1 MAHLKKAASL
11 LLVAAILASTLVITS
26 ITAGASGTGVGLAE
40 WALNAYYSGWSY
52 VWGGSTPGAVDCS
65 GLIYSYAG
73 GYRVDIIENSDN
85 VGYVSD
91 GIPNIHGLAVWK
103 PGHIGVYVGNGM
115 SVDARGT
122 AYGVCYSNA
131 YNMNWTK
138 WCTVPGVSYPT
149 TGWEE
154 FNGGYYY
161 YENGQYITN
170 TQRTINGITYSF
182 GSDGASDK
190 APDDMSG
197 VAGGDSS
204 SSGGSE
210 STQEYYMKGSSGQKV
225 IEIQERLKELG
236 YFNEDIT
243 GYFGS
248 VTEAA
253 YKAFQAAAGVTV
265 DGIAGKD
272 MEILFSD
279 DAPYAPSTEPEPTEP
294 ETTEE
299 PTTEEVTEEP
309 TTEEATEP
317 EPTTEEAT
325 EPETTEEITEEPT
338 TEEPTTEE
346 ITEEP
351 TTEEITEPEIV
362 DDGVFRY
369 GDFSI
374 EVSEIQQRLKDL
386 GYFSGEVTT
395 FYGEVTEEAVA
406 TFQYVTTLPMTG
418 EVDQATYDLLFS
430 ERAEDF
436 RINIESTD
444 ENVMTGNAED
454 EAEII
459 NEEESVT
466 EAATEA
472 STEAPTTEEVTEAPT
487 EAPATEEVTTEAPTE
502 EATEAVTE
510 APTTEA
516 PTTAP
521 TTEAP
526 STTEIT
532 PPTTEELAAVHAAT
546 EVITEAS
553 KNSNTAMQSITSAG
567 VASIGADVKNNGDFI
582 KWFIIIAAVMASSF
596 AFVVF
601 AEKKRFSKAKH
612 ARHEGKR
619 MR

>member
-1 MAHLKKAASL
+1 MAHFKKAVSVI
-11 LLVAAILASTLVITS
+11 LVMAVLASTLVITS

-52 VWGGSTPGAVDCS
+52 VWGGASPGAVDCS

-73 GYRVDIIENSDN
+73 GYRVDIIENSDKI
-85 VGYVSD
+85 GYVSD

-103 PGHIGVYVGNGM
+103 PGHIGVYVGNDM
-115 SVDARGT
+115 SVDARGS

-131 YNMNWTK
+131 YSMNWTK

-161 YENGQYITN
+161 YENGEYITN
-170 TQRTINGITYSF
+170 TQRTIDGVTYTF

-190 APDDMSG
+190 VPDDMSG
-197 VAGGDSS
+197 VAGDGGS
-204 SSGGSE
+204 SSGGNSG
-210 STQEYYMKGSSGQKV
+210 STQEYYSKGSSGQKV

-236 YFNEDIT
+236 YFHEDIT

-279 DAPYAPSTEPEPTEP
+279 DAPYAPVVEEPTEAP
-294 ETTEE
+294 TEEPTTEAPTE
-299 PTTEEVTEEP
+299 EVTEAPTTEEVTE
-309 TTEEATEP
+309 P
-317 EPTTEEAT
+317 EV
-325 EPETTEEITEEPT
+325 
-338 TEEPTTEE
+338 
-346 ITEEP
+346 
-351 TTEEITEPEIV
+351 V
-362 DDGVFRY
+362 DDGVYRY
-369 GDFSI
+369 GDFST
-374 EVSEIQQRLKDL
+374 EVSAIQQKLKDL

-395 FYGEVTEEAVA
+395 FYGEVTEEAVS
-406 TFQYVTTLPMTG
+406 TFQYVASLPVTG

-430 ERAEDF
+430 EQAENF
-436 RINIESTD
+436 RINVEST
-444 ENVMTGNAED
+444 EQTVMEGN
-454 EAEII
+454 EAEQAEVI
-459 NEEESVT
+459 EE
-466 EAATEA
+466 
-472 STEAPTTEEVTEAPT
+472 TEAPT
-487 EAPATEEVTTEAPTE
+487 EPETTEEPTTEAPTE
-502 EATEAVTE
+502 PETTE

-516 PTTAP
+516 PTTEAATEALTTEAQ

-526 STTEIT
+526 TT
-532 PPTTEELAAVHAAT
+532 VQAAT

-553 KNSNTAMQSITSAG
+553 KTSNQAMQSVTNAG
-567 VASIGADVKNNGDFI
+567 VASIGADVKNNGDFV
-582 KWFIIIAAVMASSF
+582 KWFIIIAAVMAASF

-601 AEKKRFSKAKH
+601 AEKKRFSKARH
-612 ARHEGKR
+612 AKNENKR
-619 MR
+619 YK

>member
-52 VWGGSTPGAVDCS
+52 VWGGATPGAVDCS

-73 GYRVDIIENSDN
+73 GYRVDIIENSDK

-161 YENGQYITN
+161 YENGEYITN
-170 TQRTINGITYSF
+170 TQRTFDGVTYSF

-190 APDDMSG
+190 VPENMSG
-197 VAGGDSS
+197 VADDST
-204 SSGGSE
+204 GNDSE
-210 STQEYYMKGSSGQKV
+210 TSITYYMKGSSGQKV

-236 YFNEDIT
+236 YFHEDIT

-279 DAPYAPSTEPEPTEP
+279 DAPYAPSSEPETTPTEPEVTEPEITEP

-299 PTTEEVTEEP
+299 V
-309 TTEEATEP
+309 TEP
-317 EPTTEEAT
+317 EVT
-325 EPETTEEITEEPT
+325 EPETTEEVTEQP
-338 TEEPTTEE
+338 
-346 ITEEP
+346 
-351 TTEEITEPEIV
+351 TEEITEPETEPETTEEVTEPEVV

-369 GDFSI
+369 GDFST
-374 EVSEIQQRLKDL
+374 EVSAIQQRLKDL
-386 GYFSGEVTT
+386 GYFTGEVTT

-418 EVDQATYDLLFS
+418 EVDQATYELLFS
-430 ERAEDF
+430 DLAENF
-436 RINIESTD
+436 RINVETTED
-444 ENVMTGNAED
+444 TVMNENVAE
-454 EAEII
+454 EPEII
-459 NEEESVT
+459 EEEPATEEPTT
-466 EAATEA
+466 EAA
-472 STEAPTTEEVTEAPT
+472 TEAPTTEEPTTEAATEAP
-487 EAPATEEVTTEAPTE
+487 TTEAPTTE
-502 EATEAVTE
+502 AATEAVTE
-510 APTTEA
+510 APTT
-516 PTTAP
+516 TAP

-526 STTEIT
+526 TTAT
-532 PPTTEELAAVHAAT
+532 TAPTTEELSAVYAAT

-553 KNSNTAMQSITSAG
+553 KNSNQAMQSITSAG
-567 VASIGADVKNNGDFI
+567 VASISADTKNNGDFI

-601 AEKKRFSKAKH
+601 AEKKRFSRARHAK
-612 ARHEGKR
+612 HEGKR